1 MPKRSARWETLAQH
15 AEAIR
20 VLGKRAIKDI
30 IEIGRRLTEVRHGI
44 DGKPALL
51 SHGEWLTWLED
62 EFGWKDQ
69 TAKNFIKVYEASTK
83 TPNFGDLNLP
93 VSGFYALAAPSTPH
107 EARAAI
113 IEKAKEEKLSL
124 AEVKRMINEA
134 RKAQQ
139 AETTARRS

>member
-1 MPKRSARWETLAQH
+1 MPKQLA
-15 AEAIR
+15 A
-20 VLGKRAIKDI
+20 LGKRAIKDI

-44 DGKPALL
+44 DQQAGTAAA
-51 SHGEWLTWLED
+51 HGEWLTWLED

-113 IEKAKEEKLSL
+113 IEKAKEKEKLSL